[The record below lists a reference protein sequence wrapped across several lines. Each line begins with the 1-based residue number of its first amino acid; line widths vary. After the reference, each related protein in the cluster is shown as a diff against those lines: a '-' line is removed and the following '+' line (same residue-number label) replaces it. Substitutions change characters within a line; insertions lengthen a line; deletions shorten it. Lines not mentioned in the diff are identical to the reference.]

1 MPLDEILYNYRN
13 LIFKVSSRC
22 EKLEELHRDHLVCRP
37 GCSQCCR
44 VERTVLPIEAYII
57 EQYLRNFSSQ
67 RIKRL
72 RKLYKNVD
80 ETCPMLLKD
89 RCVIYPVRPIICR
102 THGLPILYREA
113 GRAFVDY
120 CRLNFTRLPLDYEFA
135 EQDIL
140 DMNPFNIELI
150 KLDQYFSEDVT
161 HEPWR
166 PNNRR
171 SLKSILFSLDL
182 RRRPV
187 VQQDAE

>member
-1 MPLDEILYNYRN
+1 
-13 LIFKVSSRC
+13 
-22 EKLEELHRDHLVCRP
+22 
-37 GCSQCCR
+37 
-44 VERTVLPIEAYII
+44 VLPLEAYII
-57 EQYLRNFSSQ
+57 EQHLRNFSPQ

-72 RKLYKNVD
+72 RKLYKNDD
-80 ETCPMLLKD
+80 ETCPMLLRD

-120 CRLNFTRLPLDYEFA
+120 CRLNFTRMPLDYEFP
-135 EQDIL
+135 EEDIL

-150 KLDQYFSEDVT
+150 ELDQYFAEDVT

-171 SLKSILFSLDL
+171 SLKSILFNIDL
-182 RRRPV
+182 RRRPGANLG
-187 VQQDAE
+187 QE